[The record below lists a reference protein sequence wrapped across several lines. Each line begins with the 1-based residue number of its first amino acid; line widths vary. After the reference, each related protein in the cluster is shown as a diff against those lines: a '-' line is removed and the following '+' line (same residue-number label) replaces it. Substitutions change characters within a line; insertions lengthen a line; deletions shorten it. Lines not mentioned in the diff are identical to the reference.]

1 MDRVIFFPQ
10 ELLWLLY
17 DMGHL
22 SRYPMAL
29 GNLADL
35 EEFAPSPGRLTPVE
49 LYEKAVSTQPNS
61 PTGFVLDLLP
71 PFFPR

>member
-1 MDRVIFFPQ
+1 MSLFLFILPHCAQ

-35 EEFAPSPGRLTPVE
+35 EEFAPSPNRLTPVE
-49 LYEKAVSTQPNS
+49 LYEKAVREMVTQP
-61 PTGFVLDLLP
+61 
-71 PFFPR
+71 